1 MGNHLNGSNPTNI
14 PRYTQNY
21 IGGTPLAYNYAS
33 SFTKSDF
40 IFPFADY

>member
-1 MGNHLNGSNPTNI
+1 MGNFHNLGAYTNTA
-14 PRYTQNY
+14 RFTNNH